1 MPIRKPARQRDKTK
15 RKTPIT
21 GLAQRRGRR
30 AEFFAALYLRLKGY
44 RIMARNVRLPSG
56 EIDLV
61 ARRGRLLIFVE
72 VKYRA
77 HIFIAKN
84 AVSRRQWQR
93 IERAAAQFVG
103 ARPRLH
109 HMVWRFDVLAMAPY
123 HLPRHGQN
131 MWHAS

>member
-1 MPIRKPARQRDKTK
+1 MPIRKPTHQKGKAK
-15 RKTPIT
+15 RKTQIK

-30 AEFFAALYLRLKGY
+30 AEILAALYLRLKGY

-56 EIDLV
+56 EIDVV
-61 ARRGRLLIFVE
+61 ARRGTLLIFVE
-72 VKYRA
+72 VKYRP
-77 HIFIAKN
+77 HIIIAKN
-84 AVSRRQWQR
+84 AVSARQWQR

-109 HMVWRFDVLAMAPY
+109 HMVWRFDVLAMAPW

-131 MWHAS
+131 MWRAS